1 MDDNRITVY
10 KGMRDFP
17 PETMLKRNYVVSLI
31 RDVFESY
38 GFEPIE
44 TPAVEHWETLSGKY
58 GEDEKLIYNFTDWGE
73 RRVGLRYDLTVPLA
87 RFVTNHLAQIP
98 RPFKRYQIQPVWR
111 ADKPQKGRYRE
122 FYQCDIDTVGTPLL
136 TADAEILKALSVVL
150 IRLGFQ
156 GFLIQYN
163 SRKIFPALTAT
174 LKTGVEGER
183 SLARA
188 LDKLDKIGREG
199 VREELL
205 RYGFSPDQADRM
217 DELLAL
223 EGKTDEKLSHLKR
236 TLCEGPE
243 KELFLK
249 EIQELREAFSLFSL
263 DEEHLLFHPFLA
275 RGLDYYTGPIFET
288 TVVSPRVGS
297 LTGGGRYDNLIGRFS
312 GQSIPAVGSSIGLE
326 RIITVMDELRMYP
339 FVKKTLVQ
347 ALMAF
352 PDDRFRRQAVDLAE
366 KLRSQNLRIEVY
378 LGKKDLRG
386 QISYALSKGIPYIL
400 LLGEDEA
407 AKNQVAVK
415 DLQSATQISLPQEE
429 AAAFLREK
437 AK

>member
-174 LKTGVEGER
+174 LKTGAEGER

-249 EIQELREAFSLFSL
+249 EIQELLTQRESSCSFTADPGLPHAYIDIKQFSYCMRTLIINEIDSRNGESLF
-263 DEEHLLFHPFLA
+263 
-275 RGLDYYTGPIFET
+275 I
-288 TVVSPRVGS
+288 RVA
-297 LTGGGRYDNLIGRFS
+297 GRD
-312 GQSIPAVGSSIGLE
+312 SSILITLEDRNRRVTREELDALLTPFATTHEMGTGLGLALCRTMLDKQGLPLDVTAPLE
-326 RIITVMDELRMYP
+326 GGVFYTIT
-339 FVKKTLVQ
+339 
-347 ALMAF
+347 
-352 PDDRFRRQAVDLAE
+352 
-366 KLRSQNLRIEVY
+366 
-378 LGKKDLRG
+378 
-386 QISYALSKGIPYIL
+386 
-400 LLGEDEA
+400 
-407 AKNQVAVK
+407 
-415 DLQSATQISLPQEE
+415 LPTRKEE
-429 AAAFLREK
+429 QT
-437 AK
+437 

>member
-31 RDVFESY
+31 RNVFESY

-87 RFVTNHLAQIP
+87 RFVTNHLAQIS

-150 IRLGFQ
+150 VRLGFQ

-163 SRKIFPALTAT
+163 SRKIFPALTTT
-174 LKTGVEGER
+174 LKTGAEGER

-217 DELLAL
+217 DELLSL
-223 EGKTDEKLSHLKR
+223 EGKTDEKLSHLKK
-236 TLCEGPE
+236 TLCDGPE

-263 DEEHLLFHPFLA
+263 DEEHLHFHPFLA

-312 GQSIPAVGSSIGLE
+312 GQNIPAVGSSIGLE
-326 RIITVMDELRMYP
+326 RIITVMDELQMYP

-407 AKNQVAVK
+407 VKNQVALK